1 MESENTF
8 HLKKKP
14 SAPIPQYVNPGKAR
28 KGASRRRAFRS
39 LPRER
44 FLCRLGPFR
53 PPHEIHRRDGLQ
65 PAVPCGS
72 FRTGG
77 HVPFCVLQSH
87 SSGVE
92 YIFPTPSLPMEFFIL
107 LLVLGLLSGMVFT
120 FVKAC
125 QVVSLE
131 QKVRTLETE
140 VSGLK
145 ERLNSR
151 SSHQRPPAET
161 RKSLPPPVESPV
173 QSIRTLPAAAP
184 VREPACAL
192 PSRHSLQPVR
202 NARPAPSRPASFSW
216 EYFIGAKLLSWIG
229 GFVLFLGTGFFVKYS
244 IDNDLISPEWRVT
257 LTYLAAAGLLGAGL
271 SRLRKKYPILS
282 GTLTSTGIL
291 VLYLATCAGRMFYEL
306 PFFTTAIATVL
317 LAATTAAA
325 FILAVRLRFRVI
337 AFLGIIG
344 GFLTPVILST
354 GQDHT
359 ASLFLYMTILN
370 AGLLAVVAATRW
382 TGAGG
387 AGLAA
392 YTILLMGWF
401 DEYGGPSHI
410 LAVVILSICTLL
422 LYGGY
427 GLYAGT
433 RQAEPDRKGG
443 PFLLAFCAIAVTCL
457 TAFRLQAECSF
468 RFLFPSSHLLLLLA
482 GMLPMIALLPLA
494 RAKST
499 YWSCFL
505 PMGLFTV
512 FYFYQSS
519 AEEASQSALWISSQL
534 QGLFCLFMIPA
545 SYAVLSARTPSGGA
559 YLAELQ
565 PGVRISCFAT
575 AALAWLLVMH
585 PLSPSPFYVFLTAA
599 TFCGMAAWHRRGQA
613 LMAAAAGYT
622 IAASYQDIHPVGSAV
637 IFLAIFLL
645 PLLLVRRFRSGLL
658 AWSASA
664 LAFPLF
670 YLSWW
675 LFGTAHH
682 PEATHFWD
690 STVALACAAPPLL
703 AALALRRLP
712 EETLLKRSAI
722 LCFYYGAAIGMLT
735 LAIGLQWT
743 GAPLTVAWSLE
754 GLALLL
760 LCGKFPL
767 PRLAWTG
774 FFLLAFLFVRNGL
787 SQAFVQLDPAG
798 MPALR
803 TMFATMVFCCMAGAW
818 WVQKKVTPRL
828 PGGRSS
834 GLRVLVAALNIF
846 GAILLFIWMNTEI
859 SCGFAAPGDRP
870 LMIQFG
876 SSVAQDLTISI
887 AWSLFALGLI
897 ATGFDIRSSRV
908 RMAGLALLGITLL
921 KVVCYDISSLG
932 QLYRVG
938 ALVGLAAIVLISS
951 FLYQK
956 FTMKLRNKKKSQG
969 EAPKS

>member
-1 MESENTF
+1 
-8 HLKKKP
+8 
-14 SAPIPQYVNPGKAR
+14 
-28 KGASRRRAFRS
+28 
-39 LPRER
+39 
-44 FLCRLGPFR
+44 
-53 PPHEIHRRDGLQ
+53 
-65 PAVPCGS
+65 
-72 FRTGG
+72 
-77 HVPFCVLQSH
+77 
-87 SSGVE
+87 
-92 YIFPTPSLPMEFFIL
+92 MEFFIL

-140 VSGLK
+140 VSELK

-151 SSHQRPPAET
+151 SSPQRPPAET

-173 QSIRTLPAAAP
+173 QPIRTLPAAAP

-325 FILAVRLRFRVI
+325 FILAVRLRFRII

-387 AGLAA
+387 TGLAA

-468 RFLFPSSHLLLLLA
+468 RFLSPSSHLLL
-482 GMLPMIALLPLA
+482 
-494 RAKST
+494 
-499 YWSCFL
+499 
-505 PMGLFTV
+505 
-512 FYFYQSS
+512 
-519 AEEASQSALWISSQL
+519 
-534 QGLFCLFMIPA
+534 
-545 SYAVLSARTPSGGA
+545 
-559 YLAELQ
+559 
-565 PGVRISCFAT
+565 
-575 AALAWLLVMH
+575 
-585 PLSPSPFYVFLTAA
+585 
-599 TFCGMAAWHRRGQA
+599 
-613 LMAAAAGYT
+613 
-622 IAASYQDIHPVGSAV
+622 
-637 IFLAIFLL
+637 
-645 PLLLVRRFRSGLL
+645 
-658 AWSASA
+658 
-664 LAFPLF
+664 
-670 YLSWW
+670 
-675 LFGTAHH
+675 
-682 PEATHFWD
+682 
-690 STVALACAAPPLL
+690 
-703 AALALRRLP
+703 
-712 EETLLKRSAI
+712 
-722 LCFYYGAAIGMLT
+722 
-735 LAIGLQWT
+735 
-743 GAPLTVAWSLE
+743 
-754 GLALLL
+754 
-760 LCGKFPL
+760 
-767 PRLAWTG
+767 
-774 FFLLAFLFVRNGL
+774 
-787 SQAFVQLDPAG
+787 
-798 MPALR
+798 
-803 TMFATMVFCCMAGAW
+803 
-818 WVQKKVTPRL
+818 
-828 PGGRSS
+828 
-834 GLRVLVAALNIF
+834 
-846 GAILLFIWMNTEI
+846 
-859 SCGFAAPGDRP
+859 
-870 LMIQFG
+870 
-876 SSVAQDLTISI
+876 
-887 AWSLFALGLI
+887 
-897 ATGFDIRSSRV
+897 
-908 RMAGLALLGITLL
+908 
-921 KVVCYDISSLG
+921 
-932 QLYRVG
+932 
-938 ALVGLAAIVLISS
+938 
-951 FLYQK
+951 
-956 FTMKLRNKKKSQG
+956 
-969 EAPKS
+969 

>member
-1 MESENTF
+1 M
-8 HLKKKP
+8 
-14 SAPIPQYVNPGKAR
+14 
-28 KGASRRRAFRS
+28 
-39 LPRER
+39 
-44 FLCRLGPFR
+44 
-53 PPHEIHRRDGLQ
+53 D
-65 PAVPCGS
+65 
-72 FRTGG
+72 
-77 HVPFCVLQSH
+77 
-87 SSGVE
+87 
-92 YIFPTPSLPMEFFIL
+92 FFIL

-131 QKVRTLETE
+131 QKVRTLEKE
-140 VSGLK
+140 VTGLK
-145 ERLNSR
+145 ERLDSLSSPQKAPEESR
-151 SSHQRPPAET
+151 KILPTPAA
-161 RKSLPPPVESPV
+161 SPV
-173 QSIRTLPAAAP
+173 QAVRTPPAAVP
-184 VREPACAL
+184 VRV
-192 PSRHSLQPVR
+192 PS
-202 NARPAPSRPASFSW
+202 PAPSPQNRPQTARNASPAPSLPASFSW

-244 IDNDLISPEWRVT
+244 IDNDLISPEWRVA
-257 LTYLAAAGLLGAGL
+257 LTYLAAAALLGTGL
-271 SRLRKKYPILS
+271 SRLKKKYPILS
-282 GTLTSTGIL
+282 GTLTATGIL
-291 VLYLATCAGRMFYEL
+291 VLYLATCAGRMFYAL
-306 PFFTTAIATVL
+306 PFFTTPIATFL

-337 AFLGIIG
+337 VFLGIIG
-344 GFLTPVILST
+344 GFLTPAILST
-354 GQDHT
+354 GQDQT
-359 ASLFLYMTILN
+359 ASLFLYITILN
-370 AGLLAVVAATRW
+370 AGLLAVVAATKW

-392 YTILLMGWF
+392 YTILLMDWF
-401 DEYGGPSHI
+401 DDYSGSSHI
-410 LAVVILSICTLL
+410 PAVAILSLFTLL

-433 RQAEPDRKGG
+433 RESGPDRKGA

-457 TAFRLQAECSF
+457 TAFRLQAECNFQGPSGSF
-468 RFLFPSSHLLLLLA
+468 QLILLLT

-512 FYFYQSS
+512 FYFYQSCP
-519 AEEASQSALWISSQL
+519 EGASPSALWLSAQL

-585 PLSPSPFYVFLTAA
+585 PTTPSPFYVFLIAA
-599 TFCGMAAWHRRGQA
+599 TFCGMAAWHCRGQA
-613 LMAAAAGYT
+613 LVVAAAGYT
-622 IAASYQDIHPVGSAV
+622 LAASCQEIHPVSSVV

-645 PLLLVRRFRSGLL
+645 PLRLVRRFRNGLL

-664 LAFPLF
+664 LAAPLF
-670 YLSWW
+670 FLSWW
-675 LFGTAHH
+675 LFWTKHH
-682 PEATHFWD
+682 PEAAHFWD
-690 STVALACAAPPLL
+690 SALALLCAIPPFL
-703 AALALRRLP
+703 AALHLQRLP
-712 EETLLKRSAI
+712 AETLLKRSAI
-722 LCFYYGAAIGMLT
+722 LGFYYGAAIGMLT

-767 PRLAWTG
+767 PRLVWTG
-774 FFLLAFLFVRNGL
+774 FSLLTFLFVRNGL
-787 SQAFVQLDPAG
+787 AETITLLDPSQ

-803 TMFATMVFCCMAGAW
+803 TIFATMVFCCMAGAW
-818 WVQKKVTPRL
+818 WLQKKVVPRMTEKEAS
-828 PGGRSS
+828 RIR
-834 GLRVLVAALNIF
+834 GLIPTLTIF
-846 GAILLFIWMNTEI
+846 GSILLFIWMNTEI
-859 SCGFAAPGDRP
+859 SCGFAEPGDRP
-870 LMIQFG
+870 LMIHLG

-897 ATGFDIRSSRV
+897 ATGFDIRSFRV
-908 RMAGLALLGITLL
+908 RMAGLALLGITLV
-921 KVVCYDISSLG
+921 KAVCYDISRLG
-932 QLYRVG
+932 QLYRVS
-938 ALVGLAAIVLISS
+938 ALVGLAAIVLVSS

-956 FTMKLRNKKKSQG
+956 FNMKLRNKKRAQG
-969 EAPKS
+969 EDSKS

>member
-28 KGASRRRAFRS
+28 KEASRRRAFRS

-53 PPHEIHRRDGLQ
+53 PPHEIHRRDGSQ
-65 PAVPCGS
+65 PTVPCGS

-140 VSGLK
+140 VSELK

-151 SSHQRPPAET
+151 SSPQRPPAET

-173 QSIRTLPAAAP
+173 QPIRTLPAAAP

-325 FILAVRLRFRVI
+325 FILAVRLRFRII

-387 AGLAA
+387 TGLAA

-468 RFLFPSSHLLLLLA
+468 RFLSPSSHLLLLLA

-505 PMGLFTV
+505 PMGLFTI

-622 IAASYQDIHPVGSAV
+622 IAASYQDIHPAGSAV

-645 PLLLVRRFRSGLL
+645 P
-658 AWSASA
+658 
-664 LAFPLF
+664 
-670 YLSWW
+670 
-675 LFGTAHH
+675 
-682 PEATHFWD
+682 
-690 STVALACAAPPLL
+690 
-703 AALALRRLP
+703 
-712 EETLLKRSAI
+712 
-722 LCFYYGAAIGMLT
+722 
-735 LAIGLQWT
+735 
-743 GAPLTVAWSLE
+743 
-754 GLALLL
+754 LL

-798 MPALR
+798 MQALR

>member
-1 MESENTF
+1 
-8 HLKKKP
+8 
-14 SAPIPQYVNPGKAR
+14 
-28 KGASRRRAFRS
+28 
-39 LPRER
+39 
-44 FLCRLGPFR
+44 
-53 PPHEIHRRDGLQ
+53 
-65 PAVPCGS
+65 
-72 FRTGG
+72 
-77 HVPFCVLQSH
+77 
-87 SSGVE
+87 
-92 YIFPTPSLPMEFFIL
+92 MEFFIL

-125 QVVSLE
+125 QVTSLE
-131 QKVRTLETE
+131 QKVYTLETE
-140 VSGLK
+140 VARLK
-145 ERLNSR
+145 ERLDPR
-151 SSHQRPPAET
+151 SSPRHVPAET
-161 RKSLPPPVESPV
+161 RKSLPPPAESAAQPV
-173 QSIRTLPAAAP
+173 RTLPPAAP
-184 VREPACAL
+184 AREPAQAL
-192 PSRHSLQPVR
+192 SPRHSVQTVR
-202 NARPAPSRPASFSW
+202 NIKPAAALPASFSW

-244 IDNDLISPEWRVT
+244 IDNDLISPEWRVG
-257 LTYLAAAGLLGAGL
+257 LTYLAAAVLLGAGL
-271 SRLRKKYPILS
+271 SRLRRKYPILS

-306 PFFTTAIATVL
+306 PFFTPAIAAAL

-325 FILAVRLRFRVI
+325 FVLAVRLRFRVI

-359 ASLFLYMTILN
+359 VSLFLYMTILN

-382 TGAGG
+382 TAAGG
-387 AGLAA
+387 TGLAA

-401 DEYGGPSHI
+401 DEYGGPSHVA
-410 LAVVILSICTLL
+410 AVAVLSLCTLL

-427 GLYAGT
+427 GLYAGK
-433 RQAEPDRKGG
+433 RQPEPEKKGM
-443 PFLLAFCAIAVTCL
+443 PFFLAFCAIAVTCL
-457 TAFRLQAECSF
+457 AAFRLESECSF
-468 RFLFPSSHLLLLLA
+468 RFLSFSSQALLLLT

-494 RAKST
+494 RARAT
-499 YWSCFL
+499 YWGCFL

-512 FYFYQSS
+512 FFFYQSS
-519 AEEASQSALWISSQL
+519 AAGFTQSPLWLPALL
-534 QGLFCLFMIPA
+534 RGVFCLFMIPA

-575 AALAWLLVMH
+575 AALAWLLVMPPSAST
-585 PLSPSPFYVFLTAA
+585 PLYVFLTAA
-599 TFCGMAAWHRRGQA
+599 AFCVMAVRHQRGQA
-613 LMAAAAGYT
+613 LVVAAAGYT
-622 IAASYQDIHPVGSAV
+622 LAASCQQIHPVGSAAV
-637 IFLAIFLL
+637 FLAVFLL
-645 PLLLVRRFRSGLL
+645 PLVLVRRFRSGLL

-664 LAFPLF
+664 LAAPLF
-670 YLSWW
+670 YLSWR
-675 LFGTAHH
+675 LFGMDHF
-682 PEATHFWD
+682 PESARFWEAA
-690 STVALACAAPPLL
+690 VALSCAVPPLL
-703 AALALRRLP
+703 AALYLQKLP
-712 EETLLKRSAI
+712 AETLLKRSSV
-722 LCFYYGAAIGMLT
+722 LSFYYGAGIGMVT

-743 GAPLTVAWSLE
+743 GAPLTIAWSLE

-760 LCGKFPL
+760 LCAKFPL

-774 FFLLAFLFVRNGL
+774 FLLLAFLFVRNGL
-787 SQAFVQLDPAG
+787 SQAFVLLDPAG

-818 WVQKKVTPRL
+818 WVQRKVAPRL
-828 PGGRSS
+828 PENHKSR
-834 GLRVLVAALNIF
+834 LRIMVTILNIF

-921 KVVCYDISSLG
+921 KAVCYDISSLG

-956 FTMKLRNKKKSQG
+956 FNIKLRNKKNPRG

>member
-1 MESENTF
+1 
-8 HLKKKP
+8 
-14 SAPIPQYVNPGKAR
+14 
-28 KGASRRRAFRS
+28 
-39 LPRER
+39 
-44 FLCRLGPFR
+44 
-53 PPHEIHRRDGLQ
+53 
-65 PAVPCGS
+65 
-72 FRTGG
+72 
-77 HVPFCVLQSH
+77 
-87 SSGVE
+87 
-92 YIFPTPSLPMEFFIL
+92 MEFFIL

-125 QVVSLE
+125 QVVFLE

-140 VSGLK
+140 VAGLK

-151 SSHQRPPAET
+151 SSPQRPPAEN

-173 QSIRTLPAAAP
+173 QPIRTLPAAAP

-325 FILAVRLRFRVI
+325 FILAVRLRFRII

-468 RFLFPSSHLLLLLA
+468 RFLSPSSHLLLLLA

-505 PMGLFTV
+505 PMGLFTI

-585 PLSPSPFYVFLTAA
+585 PLSPSPF
-599 TFCGMAAWHRRGQA
+599 TF
-613 LMAAAAGYT
+613 
-622 IAASYQDIHPVGSAV
+622 S
-637 IFLAIFLL
+637 
-645 PLLLVRRFRSGLL
+645 
-658 AWSASA
+658 
-664 LAFPLF
+664 
-670 YLSWW
+670 
-675 LFGTAHH
+675 
-682 PEATHFWD
+682 
-690 STVALACAAPPLL
+690 
-703 AALALRRLP
+703 
-712 EETLLKRSAI
+712 
-722 LCFYYGAAIGMLT
+722 
-735 LAIGLQWT
+735 
-743 GAPLTVAWSLE
+743 
-754 GLALLL
+754 
-760 LCGKFPL
+760 
-767 PRLAWTG
+767 
-774 FFLLAFLFVRNGL
+774 
-787 SQAFVQLDPAG
+787 
-798 MPALR
+798 
-803 TMFATMVFCCMAGAW
+803 
-818 WVQKKVTPRL
+818 
-828 PGGRSS
+828 
-834 GLRVLVAALNIF
+834 
-846 GAILLFIWMNTEI
+846 
-859 SCGFAAPGDRP
+859 
-870 LMIQFG
+870 
-876 SSVAQDLTISI
+876 
-887 AWSLFALGLI
+887 
-897 ATGFDIRSSRV
+897 
-908 RMAGLALLGITLL
+908 
-921 KVVCYDISSLG
+921 
-932 QLYRVG
+932 
-938 ALVGLAAIVLISS
+938 
-951 FLYQK
+951 
-956 FTMKLRNKKKSQG
+956 
-969 EAPKS
+969 

>member
-28 KGASRRRAFRS
+28 KEASRRRAFRS

-53 PPHEIHRRDGLQ
+53 PPHEIHRRDGSQ
-65 PAVPCGS
+65 PTVPCGS

-140 VSGLK
+140 VSELK

-151 SSHQRPPAET
+151 SSPQRPPAET

-173 QSIRTLPAAAP
+173 QPIRTLPAAAP

-325 FILAVRLRFRVI
+325 FILAVRLRFRII

-387 AGLAA
+387 TGLAA

-468 RFLFPSSHLLLLLA
+468 RFLSPSSHLLLLLA

-505 PMGLFTV
+505 PMGLFTI

-622 IAASYQDIHPVGSAV
+622 IAASYQDIHPAGSAV

-645 PLLLVRRFRSGLL
+645 PLLLVLALVVIVFIVVMTNAERRITIQYAKRVVGRKQMGGQNSYLPLKLNMTGVMPIIF
-658 AWSASA
+658 ASA
-664 LAFPLF
+664 MVSIPGTIGSFLQIDQAAHPFWYAFFHTFNYTSLLYIVIYLLLILAFNYF
-670 YLSWW
+670 YVAIQYNPVEIANNLRRNNGSIPGFRPGKPTSDF
-675 LFGTAHH
+675 LTRTLNKITLMGAIFLAAVAVLPIILGNLTGMSIQLGGT
-682 PEATHFWD
+682 
-690 STVALACAAPPLL
+690 SLLIVVGVALD
-703 AALALRRLP
+703 
-712 EETLLKRSAI
+712 TTRS
-722 LCFYYGAAIGMLT
+722 LDSFMT
-735 LAIGLQWT
+735 MRNH
-743 GAPLTVAWSLE
+743 
-754 GLALLL
+754 
-760 LCGKFPL
+760 K
-767 PRLAWTG
+767 G
-774 FFLLAFLFVRNGL
+774 F
-787 SQAFVQLDPAG
+787 
-798 MPALR
+798 
-803 TMFATMVFCCMAGAW
+803 
-818 WVQKKVTPRL
+818 
-828 PGGRSS
+828 
-834 GLRVLVAALNIF
+834 
-846 GAILLFIWMNTEI
+846 
-859 SCGFAAPGDRP
+859 
-870 LMIQFG
+870 
-876 SSVAQDLTISI
+876 
-887 AWSLFALGLI
+887 LG
-897 ATGFDIRSSRV
+897 
-908 RMAGLALLGITLL
+908 
-921 KVVCYDISSLG
+921 
-932 QLYRVG
+932 
-938 ALVGLAAIVLISS
+938 
-951 FLYQK
+951 
-956 FTMKLRNKKKSQG
+956 
-969 EAPKS
+969 

>member
-1 MESENTF
+1 
-8 HLKKKP
+8 
-14 SAPIPQYVNPGKAR
+14 
-28 KGASRRRAFRS
+28 
-39 LPRER
+39 
-44 FLCRLGPFR
+44 
-53 PPHEIHRRDGLQ
+53 
-65 PAVPCGS
+65 
-72 FRTGG
+72 
-77 HVPFCVLQSH
+77 
-87 SSGVE
+87 
-92 YIFPTPSLPMEFFIL
+92 MEFFIL

-125 QVVSLE
+125 QVTSLE
-131 QKVRTLETE
+131 QKVHALETE
-140 VSGLK
+140 VARLK
-145 ERLNSR
+145 ERLSPRNTA
-151 SSHQRPPAET
+151 AEN
-161 RKSLPPPVESPV
+161 RKSLPAPAASTEPP
-173 QSIRTLPAAAP
+173 IRTLPPMATI
-184 VREPACAL
+184 REPVPIL
-192 PSRHSLQPVR
+192 SVQNSVQTVR
-202 NARPAPSRPASFSW
+202 NARPAAPPSSSFSW

-244 IDNDLISPEWRVT
+244 IDNDLISPEWRVV
-257 LTYLAAAGLLGAGL
+257 LTYLAAAVLLGTGL
-271 SRLRKKYPILS
+271 SRLRRKYPILS

-306 PFFTTAIATVL
+306 PFFTPAMATFL

-359 ASLFLYMTILN
+359 ASLFLYMSILN
-370 AGLLAVVAATRW
+370 AGLLAVTAATGW
-382 TGAGG
+382 TAAGG

-410 LAVVILSICTLL
+410 AAVAILSFCTLL
-422 LYGGY
+422 LYSGY

-433 RQAEPDRKGG
+433 RQAEPERRGA
-443 PFLLAFCAIAVTCL
+443 PFLLAFCTIAVTCL
-457 TAFRLQAECSF
+457 TAFRLEAECSF
-468 RFLFPSSHLLLLLA
+468 RFLSSSSQALLLLT
-482 GMLPMIALLPLA
+482 GMLPMVALLPLA
-494 RAKST
+494 RARST
-499 YWSCFL
+499 YWGYFA

-512 FYFYQSS
+512 FFFYQFSTWGSIQSS
-519 AEEASQSALWISSQL
+519 PSLSALL

-545 SYAVLSARTPSGGA
+545 AYAVLSARTPSGGA
-559 YLAELQ
+559 YLADLQ

-585 PLSPSPFYVFLTAA
+585 PSSPTPVYVFLTAA
-599 TFCGMAAWHRRGQA
+599 TFCGMAVWHRRGQA
-613 LMAAAAGYT
+613 LMVAAAGYT
-622 IAASYQDIHPVGSAV
+622 LAAFWQQIHPAGSAAV
-637 IFLAIFLL
+637 FLAVFLL
-645 PLLLVRRFRSGLL
+645 PLLLAQRFRSGLL

-664 LAFPLF
+664 LASPLF
-670 YLSWW
+670 YLCWW
-675 LFGTAHH
+675 IFGMGHH
-682 PEATHFWD
+682 PEAVRFWD
-690 STVALACAAPPLL
+690 SAVALICAAPPLL
-703 AALALRRLP
+703 AALRLQKLP
-712 EETLLKRSAI
+712 AEMLLKRSAI
-722 LCFYYGAAIGMLT
+722 LSFYYGAGIGMVT

-743 GAPLTVAWSLE
+743 GAPLAVAWALE

-767 PRLAWTG
+767 PKLAWTG

-787 SQAFVQLDPAG
+787 SQAFVQLDPSG

-803 TMFATMVFCCMAGAW
+803 TTFATMVFCCMAGAW
-818 WVQKKVTPRL
+818 WVQRKVTPRL
-828 PGGRSS
+828 PENHKHL
-834 GLRVLVAALNIF
+834 LRLMVTILNIF

-870 LMIQFG
+870 LMIQLG

-897 ATGFDIRSSRV
+897 AAGLDIRSSRV

-921 KVVCYDISSLG
+921 KVVCYDVSSLG

-938 ALVGLAAIVLISS
+938 ALVGLAVIVLLSS

-956 FTMKLRNKKKSQG
+956 FNVKLRNKKKPRE